1 MAALVVTGDL
11 RSMLNR
17 LMLMRAPMCVGVHL
31 RHDDGMGYAL
41 PEYGFG
47 SMEHNAAG
55 FLCIEELNHI
65 AMDVQ
70 EQHGV
75 MAKYKTSQEFKDF
88 LEETCAREQGR
99 DIFLSDTA
107 MKKLG
112 SPTVEIALLEFKYHR
127 DSEGGTLL
135 PESGQK
141 VVTSVATAGSGE
153 EGEWNVWFDL
163 FRRKFDETTFGTVLE
178 STGNTG
184 RNNHRLHKGAV
195 PIVYDQYASK
205 TVWANLSE
213 RLYEQLDNKSEE
225 CGHARAD
232 ADYIF
237 HWGCISHYETRIP
250 GTNKTAE
257 GWGDHEHWNLLY
269 TIAMARH
276 ALDYLK
282 RGGTLVLKVRM
293 FENAETL
300 ALVSVLACAFEK
312 VYLYANAR
320 MQAEFVAFVGVGFKG
335 ECDDVRLVREVLAR
349 STSYRLSDICDAR
362 IMQQPE
368 FHATM
373 RYAEDTREEMRRDHD
388 RVTLVM
394 LEIMYLISARVD
406 FGDGYLA
413 AKLAAL
419 AADVPVEIDAKWIPG
434 VIRQVRALT
443 GALQRDDRANDRAK
457 LRNFVQ
463 DFDLEKYQ

>member
-1 MAALVVTGDL
+1 MRELVVNGDL
-11 RSMLNR
+11 RAMLNR
-17 LMLMRAPMCVGVHL
+17 LVLMRAPMTLGKHG
-31 RHDDGMGYAL
+31 DGGESRYDGEL

-55 FLCIEELNHI
+55 FLCIQELNHI

-75 MAKYKTSQEFKDF
+75 MSVYKTSPEFRDF
-88 LEETCAREQGR
+88 LVKTCARGR
-99 DIFLSDTA
+99 NMDLSLPV
-107 MKKLG
+107 MRKLG

-127 DSEGGTLL
+127 DSKGGTLL
-135 PESGQK
+135 PMNGQK
-141 VVTSVATAGSGE
+141 VITSIATAGSGE

-163 FRRKFDETTFGTVLE
+163 FLRKYDEVTFGTVLE
-178 STGNTG
+178 STGHTG
-184 RNNHRLHKGAV
+184 RNDHALHKGAE
-195 PIVYDQYASK
+195 PIEYDQYAPK
-205 TVWANLSE
+205 ATWADLSE
-213 RLYEQLDNKSEE
+213 RLYQQLDYKSTQ
-225 CGHARAD
+225 CGHARGD

-250 GTNKTAE
+250 RTNKTAE
-257 GWGDHEHWNLLY
+257 GWGDHEHWNVLY

-282 RGGTLVLKVRM
+282 QDGTLVLKVRM

-320 MQAEFVAFVGVGFKG
+320 MQAEFVAFVGVRFKG
-335 ECDDVRLVREVLAR
+335 ECEEVRLVRDVLAG
-349 STSYRLSDICDAR
+349 STSYRLSDICD
-362 IMQQPE
+362 PE
-368 FHATM
+368 IVGHPQFHATM
-373 RYAEDTREEMRRDHD
+373 CYAEKTREEMRRDHD

-394 LEIMYLISARVD
+394 LEIMYLVSARVD
-406 FGDGYLA
+406 FGDGYLG

-419 AADVPVEIDAKWIPG
+419 AADVPVEIDPEWIPG
-434 VIRQVRALT
+434 VIRQVRD
-443 GALQRDDRANDRAK
+443 LQRVLQGKGRANDRAK
-457 LRNFVQ
+457 LQNFVR
-463 DFDLEKYQ
+463 DFDLEKYV